1 MSQTASNKTATAP
14 ATTKRGLARQQKIL
28 EVAETVFLAQGYEGS
43 SVNEIVRLSGG
54 SLGTLYRIFGNK
66 LGLFEAVF
74 KKKSKEIFTQFD
86 DETFW
91 TDDIAESLFQFGRTL
106 QNVALSSD
114 GLAIYRLVI
123 TENNLDQGE
132 IQKIFYKY
140 GPQTATTML
149 ENYLKKQM
157 ASGRIELMDCK
168 LAATQFLEMIK
179 GPFILRSL
187 FCEEVPEEEII
198 LALNQAIKIFLKGCS
213 VEK

>member
-1 MSQTASNKTATAP
+1 MSKESVNKTVSAQT
-14 ATTKRGLARQQKIL
+14 TTKRGLARQQKIL
-28 EVAETVFLAQGYEGS
+28 EVAETVFLSQGYAGS

-86 DETFW
+86 NDSFW
-91 TDDIAESLFQFGRTL
+91 TDNMAESLFSFGQTL
-106 QNVALSSD
+106 QHVALSPD
-114 GLAIYRLVI
+114 GIAIYRLVI

-140 GPQTATTML
+140 GPQTAATML
-149 ENYLKKQM
+149 ENYLKKQVE
-157 ASGRIELMDCK
+157 AGRIELLDCK

-179 GPFILRSL
+179 GPFVLRTL
-187 FCEEVPEEEII
+187 FCEPVPKEELE
-198 LALNQAIKIFLKGCS
+198 LALNQAIKIFLGGCS
-213 VEK
+213 VGK